1 MYSLIKDTLL
11 SQVVTLWGVFKKLF
25 VKADTV
31 EYPDQQPYVPP
42 LARPYHSES
51 RSRWGRAL
59 CCV

>member
-31 EYPDQQPYVPP
+31 EYPDQQPYMFPAGEAV
-42 LARPYHSES
+42 SF
-51 RSRWGRAL
+51 
-59 CCV
+59 